1 MNELFD
7 VYDITTLD
15 KSVEDILWI
24 KVKCKAS
31 NYILCIAICYLP
43 PNESSKPND
52 QEMFF
57 ENLLQQVYCNQTI
70 GNIAICGDFDSR
82 CGYYSDFIEGVDEIS
97 PRSVIDVNENNN
109 GDLFNNFLTNINSAM
124 LNGRIGLNYFNYISP
139 QGKSGVDYM
148 CVQYDQFNEILDF
161 KVLKMTDIINQ
172 VNFNPERIPDQ
183 AI

>member
-1 MNELFD
+1 VKHSLKVRRNQQSNGVTWIGNNRGNLHANTHRGSGGVCAFLMNELFD
-7 VYDITTLD
+7 AYDITTLD

-31 NYILCIAICYLP
+31 NYILCIVICYLP

-70 GNIAICGDFDSR
+70 GNIAICGDFNSR

-97 PRSVIDVNENNN
+97 PRSVIDVNEHFN
-109 GDLFNNFLTNINSAM
+109 GDLFINFLTNINSAM
-124 LNGRIGLNYFNYISP
+124 
-139 QGKSGVDYM
+139 
-148 CVQYDQFNEILDF
+148 
-161 KVLKMTDIINQ
+161 
-172 VNFNPERIPDQ
+172 
-183 AI
+183 